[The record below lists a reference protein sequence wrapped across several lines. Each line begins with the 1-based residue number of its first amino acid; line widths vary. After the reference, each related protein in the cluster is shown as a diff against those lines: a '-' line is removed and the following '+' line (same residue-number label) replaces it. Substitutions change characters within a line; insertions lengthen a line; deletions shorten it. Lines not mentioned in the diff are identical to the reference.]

1 MQWRDDKSL
10 INKLPEGKLYKAAM
24 SLAEVYIN
32 IMENYNYT
40 QLIIRY
46 FQYY

>member
-10 INKLPEGKLYKAAM
+10 INKLPEGKLYKTAM
-24 SLAEVYIN
+24 SSAKVYN
-32 IMENYNYT
+32 IMQNYNYT
-40 QLIIRY
+40 QLVIRH